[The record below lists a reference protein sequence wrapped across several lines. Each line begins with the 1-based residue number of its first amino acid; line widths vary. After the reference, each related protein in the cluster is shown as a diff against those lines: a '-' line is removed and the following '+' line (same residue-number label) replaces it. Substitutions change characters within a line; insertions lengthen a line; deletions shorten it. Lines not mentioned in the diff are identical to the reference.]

1 MRVLKSEIG
10 EGSHALISRKT
21 TVGSVKRRKRQKN
34 RHKSAILNSNIFF
47 QTSAET
53 FYILKSVWHP
63 SDKVLLLQSDHNLKS
78 VTGDSNGFWIWIFDK
93 FKMGCAVSA
102 LEKEAAERSKKID
115 QELRRDGEKAK
126 LEVKLLLLGM
136 FYIG

>member
-1 MRVLKSEIG
+1 M
-10 EGSHALISRKT
+10 
-21 TVGSVKRRKRQKN
+21 TV
-34 RHKSAILNSNIFF
+34 
-47 QTSAET
+47 
-53 FYILKSVWHP
+53 
-63 SDKVLLLQSDHNLKS
+63 
-78 VTGDSNGFWIWIFDK
+78 VTVSI

-136 FYIG
+136 SLFYRLRYIYEKTIYFNDFFVFSFIKEPVKVANQQLSNK